1 MFCFCEVLL
10 AFGQNTYISTE
21 PKWSTA
27 SPVKGSWAVTWHMA
41 SSKLQLAPSLRQ
53 AAQELLLPLPNTH
66 LVDFLLVLLPRE
78 ADTWQICEAR
88 SISYGSSARCSVSG
102 RAGGAPRGSL
112 WWERL
117 RSGRAGGL
125 LWSWWGN
132 PAQGPAAPGGGGSRE
147 ELRAPCLKSL
157 APEIA
162 VKKNTLDVRACVS
175 EKHGKRHCTSYGR
188 ISGDIKCKLA
198 LGRFPG
204 PPTSIYQLSPPTG
217 PCCLC
222 RRWGV
227 KTPGAG
233 ENRKGG
239 RLQCPIR
246 WKVGWYLRAEGGKRI
261 HARLTRETAASA
273 LDWSP
278 RNHLPLYLAA
288 VSCLCVCV
296 STEGSVEPCL

>member
-21 PKWSTA
+21 LKWSTA

-188 ISGDIKCKLA
+188 ISRRHQVQTGFRKVPRTAHVHPPAQPSNRA
-198 LGRFPG
+198 LLPMPQVRGEDTRGWGEQEGR
-204 PPTSIYQLSPPTG
+204 
-217 PCCLC
+217 
-222 RRWGV
+222 
-227 KTPGAG
+227 
-233 ENRKGG
+233 E
-239 RLQCPIR
+239 
-246 WKVGWYLRAEGGKRI
+246 
-261 HARLTRETAASA
+261 
-273 LDWSP
+273 
-278 RNHLPLYLAA
+278 AA
-288 VSCLCVCV
+288 VPHKVKGRVISE
-296 STEGSVEPCL
+296 SWRR